1 MRPHDEGDEIHRLPQ
16 LTFRVDATP
25 EVLSALAEWSAS
37 VPTMYFLDICVVGAT
52 KLSETALIADPRKA
66 ALVARLRNLDKSW
79 NSFSYLMALF
89 EKVSDT
95 TSCLSDEELEAHI
108 LADVGSMRGFFAD
121 ARVPEPDEFL
131 LEFARNLR
139 RQAHELMRPAYLAFL
154 KAANDRFQL
163 AQPVSRAKRLR
174 IAEEIVAQA
183 DTLLITRQHVVVLL
197 TLACLYGN
205 PSAKKVLK
213 FKANT
218 QAFGAEN
225 SLADVM
231 TITRFLNLKLEIE
244 DDGRRG
250 LTSIRRASFIT
261 DDSGLADVLACFE
274 GEAVS
279 SKEKAGHYEQR
290 TNVRVKFAKLLTD
303 IGEDTGK
310 PQDSGDLGTST
321 PSEYDRICAMLFAIP
336 KNAA

>member
-1 MRPHDEGDEIHRLPQ
+1 MMPHDEDDEIRRLPQ
-16 LTFRVDATP
+16 MTFRVDATP
-25 EVLSALAEWSAS
+25 EVRAALVEWSAS

-52 KLSETALIADPRKA
+52 KLPETALMADPRKA
-66 ALVARLRNLDKSW
+66 ALVARLQNLDRSR
-79 NSFSYLMALF
+79 NSFSYLMALI

-95 TSCLSDEELEAHI
+95 TSRLSDEELEAHI
-108 LADVGSMRGFFAD
+108 LADVGSMRRFFAN
-121 ARVPEPDEFL
+121 ARVQEADEFL
-131 LEFARNLR
+131 LDFARDLR
-139 RQAHELMRPAYLAFL
+139 REAHELMRPAYLAFL

-174 IAEEIVAQA
+174 MAEEIVAQA
-183 DTLLITRQHVVVLL
+183 DALSISRQHAVVLL

-205 PSAKKVLK
+205 PPAKKVMK
-213 FKANT
+213 FKANA
-218 QAFGAEN
+218 QAFEPEN
-225 SLADVM
+225 ALADVM

-250 LTSIRRASFIT
+250 LTSIQRATFIT

-279 SKEKAGHYEQR
+279 SKEKDGHHEQR

-303 IGEDTGK
+303 IGEDAGK
-310 PQDSGDLGTST
+310 PWNPGELRAST
-321 PSEYDRICAMLFAIP
+321 PSEYDRVCAMLFATP
-336 KNAA
+336 TDAP